1 MLRRRCYSRLAAAL
15 AKKNLIGLSLEQL
28 QHELAT
34 IPEARKYTAQQV
46 WEHMYRR
53 GITDFQGMTNL
64 SKTLRSE
71 LDSRYK
77 IHYGHVQL
85 AQVSRD
91 QTRKWLVGFAD
102 DPRAVVESV
111 LIPEPDRATL
121 CVSSQIGCS
130 LQCSFCH
137 TGTQKLFRSLTASEV
152 VGQYMIAAKEAND
165 FNVTKK
171 TVSNM
176 VFMGQGEPLYNWRQV
191 RQAIKV
197 LTDTNG
203 IAMPKHKIT
212 VSTSGVVP
220 LIPNVASDVG
230 VSLAISL
237 HATRNDLRDVLVPL
251 NKTFPLELVLEAC
264 TTYAQLMGNRGRR
277 ITFEYVM
284 LDGVNDSQSEAR
296 DLVRLLRQLPS
307 HVNLI
312 PFNPWPGSIYR
323 TSKLEKIEN
332 FARIVMEGGVHCTVR
347 RPRGQDIMAACG
359 QLKSSAEK
367 KRNLVA

>member
-1 MLRRRCYSRLAAAL
+1 
-15 AKKNLIGLSLEQL
+15 
-28 QHELAT
+28 
-34 IPEARKYTAQQV
+34 
-46 WEHMYRR
+46 
-53 GITDFQGMTNL
+53 
-64 SKTLRSE
+64 
-71 LDSRYK
+71 
-77 IHYGHVQL
+77 
-85 AQVSRD
+85 
-91 QTRKWLVGFAD
+91 
-102 DPRAVVESV
+102 
-111 LIPEPDRATL
+111 
-121 CVSSQIGCS
+121 
-130 LQCSFCH
+130 
-137 TGTQKLFRSLTASEV
+137 
-152 VGQYMIAAKEAND
+152 MIAAKEAND

-277 ITFEYVM
+277 ITFEYVFFTLLCMYPCIKPIYVYRYVM

-307 HVNLI
+307 HVNL
-312 PFNPWPGSIYR
+312 
-323 TSKLEKIEN
+323 
-332 FARIVMEGGVHCTVR
+332 M
-347 RPRGQDIMAACG
+347 
-359 QLKSSAEK
+359 
-367 KRNLVA
+367 